1 MSGEKGQA
9 LLKALRTEL
18 ETEGGVLRTT
28 DEYVD
33 ALIGYKI
40 RRLVRKHVLAASLLA
55 GAGASTAALLG
66 LLLQALARGPLAKT
80 GGTANLSALTRPS
93 SRERPPAPSDEE
105 EEEAASQASSRGGRE
120 GGGGGD
126 GAPRA
131 GAAGGQ
137 RPRGNP
143 WGGARMC
150 RRGDTG
156 ATGTPSRPT
165 TASRPEAQPGCR
177 PGHSSS
183 MRILHMRELLSYES
197 VFRPPYFV
205 RFLLLS
211 ARGLPMR

>member
-28 DEYVD
+28 DEYID

-66 LLLQALARGPLAKT
+66 LLLQALARGPHAKT
-80 GGTANLSALTRPS
+80 DGTATLSALTRPS
-93 SRERPPAPSDEE
+93 SPERPPAPSDEE

-120 GGGGGD
+120 GGGGRE

-177 PGHSSS
+177 PGNSSS
-183 MRILHMRELLSYES
+183 ERTSMSPCSGLSILLDFY
-197 VFRPPYFV
+197 
-205 RFLLLS
+205 
-211 ARGLPMR
+211 

>member
-120 GGGGGD
+120 GGGGGGGMVLHALGRLVGSGPGVIL
-126 GAPRA
+126 GAALACAAAVTRAPPERPPGRPPPRA
-131 GAAGGQ
+131 RRRNRDAALDIPQ
-137 RPRGNP
+137 
-143 WGGARMC
+143 
-150 RRGDTG
+150 
-156 ATGTPSRPT
+156 
-165 TASRPEAQPGCR
+165 
-177 PGHSSS
+177 
-183 MRILHMRELLSYES
+183 
-197 VFRPPYFV
+197 V
-205 RFLLLS
+205 
-211 ARGLPMR
+211 